1 MTRGSLDRWQQRTN
15 AWPITFC
22 RLVYFQLRNMQS
34 LSPDEYRDLSKRLEA
49 AQGYLALGMHI
60 DAWGELENIP
70 AQHQA
75 LPEVL
80 KIRVD
85 ACRFMKKW
93 DIAAE
98 LSRHLA
104 LIEPEDPRHPVNLAT
119 AVRQIEGEQA
129 ALNILEQVR
138 GIFPNDADILYNLA
152 CYRAVLGRVEEAKT
166 LLAEAFTYDASLRI
180 TSLDDPDLVEVW
192 DSFNAT

>member
-1 MTRGSLDRWQQRTN
+1 M
-15 AWPITFC
+15 
-22 RLVYFQLRNMQS
+22 
-34 LSPDEYRDLSKRLEA
+34 SPDEQRDLSKLLEA
-49 AQGYLALGMHI
+49 AEGYLDLGMHM
-60 DAWGELENIP
+60 DAWDVLESIP
-70 AQHQA
+70 AEQRA

-85 ACRFMKKW
+85 ACRFMKRW
-93 DIAAE
+93 DMAAE

-129 ALNILEQVR
+129 ALNILEEVR

-152 CYRAVLGRVEEAKT
+152 CYRAVLGRTDEAKA
-166 LLAEAFTYDASLRI
+166 LLAEAFTHDASLRI
-180 TSLDDPDLVEVW
+180 TSLDDPDLVGVW
-192 DSFNAT
+192 DSFQEA